1 MKINIASNDTEK
13 GRFENRRVE
22 FRLMKKGLELF

>member
-1 MKINIASNDTEK
+1 VGKGEANPVGDNNTEK

-22 FRLMKKGLELF
+22 VLILSE